1 MSEKL
6 FSINLQ
12 FIYKCKG
19 VVTLDS
25 IHLAHCVNPF
35 LGLISASAVYTE
47 CDHECTQRGRRS
59 HRQVKK
65 WVSSASLHQSAFE
78 CVCGPRTVVP
88 NGYICF
94 FLSKV
99 FRVIYEQSACEFSKY
114 HAVWTIESHSL
125 CGRTV

>member
-35 LGLISASAVYTE
+35 LGTHL
-47 CDHECTQRGRRS
+47 CFC
-59 HRQVKK
+59 
-65 WVSSASLHQSAFE
+65 SLHRMYMNARNAE
-78 CVCGPRTVVP
+78 GEVTGR
-88 NGYICF
+88 
-94 FLSKV
+94 LKV
-99 FRVIYEQSACEFSKY
+99 GEFS
-114 HAVWTIESHSL
+114 L
-125 CGRTV
+125 